1 MDDELDFLPATELA
15 RRVRDKA
22 LSSREL
28 VVHTLARIEQLDGEL
43 GAFTMVFAD
52 EALKD
57 AETKDARTVAG
68 DALPPLHGV
77 PAGIKELA
85 LLAGHPATFGSRAMA
100 DNVMHVD
107 AAHVAKLK
115 EAGVVVVGKTNA
127 PEFGSTPYTEP
138 VLYGPT
144 RNPWALDRTPG
155 GSSGGSAAALAAG
168 LVAIA
173 DASDGGGSSRIPASA
188 CGVLGLKP
196 SRFRI
201 STGPLTSSMALDL
214 ASAGPIG
221 RTVADVAALLDA
233 MSGYVPGDA
242 GSAPAPPAPFAEL
255 ATRDP
260 GRLRVGVLRGLPHVG
275 FADPVAA
282 AVQRA
287 ADLVA
292 DAGHE
297 VLDVDI
303 DLPAHVVT
311 AFRRVWSAV
320 IAMWPVPAEAMEPHN
335 AWLATEGRALD
346 GGELYGAE
354 FQVGAY
360 VRSLVQR
367 FHDEF
372 DVLLA
377 PVLTDLPPEVGA
389 TTVREP
395 EAMWDHA
402 TDLVGITPLF
412 NASGQPALSLP
423 VHVDD
428 ATGLPVGVQ
437 LAGRYGDEATLLQVA
452 HQLEPVVGWD
462 QLRPPYPS

>member
-1 MDDELDFLPATELA
+1 MDEELGFLPATELA
-15 RRVRDKA
+15 RRVRDGE

-28 VVHTLARIEQLDGEL
+28 VSHTLARIEALDGEL
-43 GAFTMVFAD
+43 GAFTMVFAEQALA
-52 EALKD
+52 EAEAKD
-57 AETKDARTVAG
+57 ALTVAG
-68 DALPPLHGV
+68 EVLPPFHGV

-100 DNVMHVD
+100 ENVMHVD

-115 EAGVVVVGKTNA
+115 DAGVVVVGKTNA

-188 CGVLGLKP
+188 CGLLGLKP
-196 SRFRI
+196 SRFRV
-201 STGPLTSSMALDL
+201 SNGPLTSSMALDL
-214 ASAGPIG
+214 SSAGPIG
-221 RTVADVAALLDA
+221 RAVADVAAQLDA
-233 MSGYVPGDA
+233 ISGYVPGDA
-242 GSAPAPPAPFAEL
+242 GAAPVPPAPFAEL

-260 GRLRVGVLRGLPHVG
+260 GRLRVGVVRTLPHLAI
-275 FADPVAA
+275 ADPVAA
-282 AVQRA
+282 AVERA
-287 ADLVA
+287 AELVA
-292 DAGHE
+292 GAGHE
-297 VLDVDI
+297 VFDVEI
-303 DLPAHVVT
+303 DLPGHVVT
-311 AFRRVWSAV
+311 AFRRIWAAV
-320 IAMWPVPAEAMEPHN
+320 VAMWPVPPEAMEPHN
-335 AWLATEGRALD
+335 AWLATEGRAIT

-360 VRSLVQR
+360 VRSLVHR

-372 DVLLA
+372 DLLLA

-389 TTVREP
+389 TTAREP

-452 HQLEPVVGWD
+452 SQLEPVAGWD
-462 QLRPPYPS
+462 ELRPPYPA